1 MDKIPE
7 FKYYNLCLPKEI
19 LDTAKMIAMKEGLTL
34 KAYFAKIIAEANK
47 KALEKER

>member
-1 MDKIPE
+1 MEKIPE

-19 LDTAKMIAMKEGLTL
+19 LDTAKIIATMKGMTL
-34 KAYFAKIIAEANK
+34 KAYFAEVIAEANK